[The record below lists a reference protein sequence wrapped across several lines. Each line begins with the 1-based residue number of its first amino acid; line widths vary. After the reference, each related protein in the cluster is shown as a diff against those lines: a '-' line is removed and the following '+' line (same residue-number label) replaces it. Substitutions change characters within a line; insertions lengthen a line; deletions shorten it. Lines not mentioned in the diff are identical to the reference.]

1 LPEPPT
7 TATIVQVVADGL
19 QLRSAAGTD
28 APVVGGLERGAV
40 ARIESEPVESDGFV
54 WYEVVDLDSNR
65 GWVASGDDED
75 TWLAALTDEP
85 DGQIVL
91 RFESFGHVFGP
102 VSLPSVTV
110 MDDGRVVMADA
121 SGGWRLWRM
130 TDVGF
135 DRLSEAVL
143 KSPYLQASAEY
154 DPVLRAGLTEGP
166 PHGQGSY
173 RFTLGTAAEPVV
185 VRSVQWFGE
194 EEEAA
199 FYEPAPE
206 RRALDGIAHGL
217 NTLDD
222 ALGPNAWEAESFPYI
237 AASFLIAVDPVPGSP
252 GPLAVRV
259 DPSTLPAGTPLGDLG
274 DLPPGRVCG
283 DLTVEEAFEL
293 ARLLRDAGAELALD
307 IASGASI
314 TTDAGWLSVSVWPQ
328 APDGYPGCAD
338 AGL

>member
-1 LPEPPT
+1 
-7 TATIVQVVADGL
+7 VADGL
-19 QLRSAAGTD
+19 QLRSAAGTE

-40 ARIESEPVESDGFV
+40 ARIESEPIESGGFV
-54 WYEVVDLDSNR
+54 WYQVVDLDNNR

-75 TWLAALTDEP
+75 AWLATLTP
-85 DGQIVL
+85 DGSLVL

-110 MDDGRVVMADA
+110 MDDGRVVMAAA
-121 SGGWRLWRM
+121 SGGWGLRHM

-143 KSPYLQASAEY
+143 ESPYLQASAEY
-154 DPVLRAGLTEGP
+154 NPVLQAGLTEGP

-206 RRALDGIAHGL
+206 RRALDGIAQVL
-217 NTLDD
+217 STLDD
-222 ALGPNAWEAESFPYI
+222 TLGPDAWEAEPFPYI
-237 AASFLIAVDPVPGSP
+237 ASSFLIALDTMQGSLPPGTD
-252 GPLAVRV
+252 RV
-259 DPSTLPAGTPLGDLG
+259 DSSDLPAGTPLGDLD
-274 DLPPGRVCG
+274 DLPLGRLCD
-283 DLTVEEAFEL
+283 DLTIAEAFEL

-307 IASGASI
+307 TASGASI
-314 TTDAGWLSVSVWPQ
+314 ATDDGWISLSLWPQ